1 MISSYPQLGRFG
13 GTGTSINFHSG
24 EYYLFY
30 GLGEE
35 GYIGTIS
42 KFSIAEEVKESDLVK
57 KKKEKLQHLL
67 MHSSDQLSSDS
78 SRDLNF

>member
-1 MISSYPQLGRFG
+1 MGKFG
-13 GTGTSINFHSG
+13 GTGTSINLYGS

-42 KFSIAEEVKESDLVK
+42 KFSITEEIKESDLLK
-57 KKKEKLQHLL
+57 KKKEKMQMLFQ
-67 MHSSDQLSSDS
+67 STAELSSDS
-78 SRDLNF
+78 